1 MDTNL
6 DRILCAVDFSKFS
19 KSVIDY
25 ATGLAQGFGAH
36 VTVFHAL
43 SFPRTPLQ
51 GDSDCRPGTAEPE
64 QISKVC
70 TRIEELMVDRPVPWD
85 TVVRCGN
92 AVDAIVDY
100 TEANNIGIVLVA
112 SYGLSGWKRL
122 LLGTVVETL
131 SRTLS
136 RPLLVVRPA
145 PKKRKQDPHPQHLR
159 LKNILIC
166 CDLSSTTLSLYP
178 YAEKFVRHF
187 DASLHIVHA
196 METPVQEDLVD
207 PTTAPYAEV
216 QSKLQAQLHERLRR
230 RMPPEY
236 LQSASITT
244 AVIPGNP
251 TDSLRDY
258 ATANAIDLI
267 IVGVRPRGSFQKILI
282 GSTTESMVRHAP
294 CNVLT
299 IPCGTDD
306 NGQSG

>member
-19 KSVIDY
+19 KSIIDY

-51 GDSDCRPGTAEPE
+51 GDSDCRPETAEPE
-64 QISKVC
+64 QVSK
-70 TRIEELMVDRPVPWD
+70 TFARIEELMFDRPVAWD

-92 AVDAIVDY
+92 AVDAIVEY
-100 TEANNIGIVLVA
+100 TEANDIGIVLVA

-122 LLGTVVETL
+122 LLGTVVEAL

-136 RPLLVVRPA
+136 RPLLVVRPF
-145 PKKRKQDPHPQHLR
+145 PKKRKQNTYQELLR

-178 YAEKFVRHF
+178 YAEKFARHF
-187 DASLHIVHA
+187 DSRLHIVHA

-216 QSKLQAQLHERLRR
+216 QHRLQARLHERLRQ
-230 RMPPEY
+230 RMPS
-236 LQSASITT
+236 QFHQGDSVTT

-251 TDSLRDY
+251 ADSLRDY

-267 IVGVRPRGSFQKILI
+267 IVGVQPRGSFQKILI

-299 IPCGTDD
+299 IPCRTDEK
-306 NGQSG
+306 

>member
-19 KSVIDY
+19 KPIVDY
-25 ATGLAQGFGAH
+25 ATVLAQGFGAR

-51 GDSDCRPGTAEPE
+51 GDSDCRPGTAVPE
-64 QISKVC
+64 QVS
-70 TRIEELMVDRPVPWD
+70 TARARIEALMTDRPVRWD
-85 TVVRCGN
+85 SVVRCGD

-100 TEANNIGIVLVA
+100 TEANDVGVVLAA

-122 LLGTVVETL
+122 LLGTVVEAL
-131 SRTLS
+131 SRTLN
-136 RPLLVVRPA
+136 RPLLVVRA
-145 PKKRKQDPHPQHLR
+145 PRKKRARAPEPGQLR

-166 CDLSSTTLSLYP
+166 CDLSSSSLSLYP
-178 YAEKFVRHF
+178 YGEKFARHF
-187 DASLHIVHA
+187 DSQLHIIHA
-196 METPVQEDLVD
+196 MEAPVQEELLD

-216 QSKLQAQLHERLRR
+216 QQRLQSQLHERLRNQ
-230 RMPPEY
+230 MP
-236 LQSASITT
+236 ANFRHGAAVTT

-251 TDSLRDY
+251 EDSLRDY
-258 ATANAIDLI
+258 AAGNAIDLI

-294 CNVLT
+294 CHVLT
-299 IPCGTDD
+299 IPCGA
-306 NGQSG
+306 GEK